1 MAFPLLQLLLRPQR
15 RLIFALAW
23 IPLAALFLAPAVA
36 GQPNGSPPRISA
48 FGNPVEKANDLR
60 EQTFEQVW
68 GTIAE
73 YYYDPKFNNVDW
85 NKVYTEFR
93 PRVMAAKDDTEFHGL
108 LAEMIGRLKVSHL
121 EIIPPEV
128 FVAIEEAKDAAK
140 AREALLEAEKT
151 EDPADEIEDEIYD
164 EDEEYD
170 PFAKY
175 GVGADLRYL
184 HGRLLFTEIEAG
196 SPAESSGI
204 RTGHELLAINGVQM
218 TEFIT
223 RIREAHGQGRIARM
237 LPLIVVEAFFNGE
250 EGSLV
255 SLKVA
260 NGSGRI
266 DEHLIERARNQGRS
280 VNLGSGFPMGHLKFE
295 SRSLN
300 SEIGYIRFTG
310 FSLPA
315 LEKFCNALD
324 DHRDKKGIVL
334 DLRGN
339 LGGLMAISE
348 GIASMLT
355 DSPLGLGTAIYRYG
369 SEEMLARPKPKR
381 YLGKLV
387 IITDNFSFSAA
398 EMFAA
403 AMQESGRATVI
414 GDVTAGETLPAM
426 TVALATG
433 GTLQYPIANYRTPK
447 GVFLEGKGVQPAKA
461 VALDRAKLLN
471 GVDSQLEAAV
481 KEMAALLASN
491 DEGGPSKAAEYQ
503 GPVTIMGTGNTAKA
517 PPPPPPPMGKTPSPQ
532 PPGVI
537 EPAAVKLMED
547 FARLT
552 GGPPAYESV
561 QSYELTGT
569 VELLTMGS
577 SNAFSYRQAR
587 SGDKWAEGFYNDSV
601 GEIKEIRDGKVMH
614 MRSDLGQEYKT
625 PFALPV
631 RESEFISAIVQAM
644 KPGEFRKLLY
654 LGEFERVG
662 EKVHLIDAETN
673 EGVTVAIYFNSDT
686 KMLAGF
692 EGPTGGLSFG
702 DFRPT
707 SGPPMPFR
715 ITSSLGSVDIVLD
728 EVLINSAVDPSF
740 FVHRERCFDRA
751 EPVGK

>member
-1 MAFPLLQLLLRPQR
+1 MAFPLLQLLLGPHR
-15 RLIFALAW
+15 RLIFAFALV
-23 IPLAALFLAPAVA
+23 PLAVLFFAPTVT
-36 GQPNGSPPRISA
+36 GQLNGSPPPISA
-48 FGNPVEKANDLR
+48 FGNPVEKGDDVR
-60 EQTFEQVW
+60 EQTFDQVW

-85 NKVYTEFR
+85 NKVYAEFR
-93 PRVMAAKDDTEFHGL
+93 PRVLAAKDNTELHDL

-128 FVAIEEAKDAAK
+128 FVAIEEAKEAAR
-140 AREALLEAEKT
+140 AREELLQAEET
-151 EDPADEIEDEIYD
+151 EGPADEVEDEIIDD
-164 EDEEYD
+164 EEEYD

-175 GVGADLRYL
+175 GVGADLRYI

-204 RTGHELLAINGVQM
+204 RPGHELLAINGVQM
-218 TEFIT
+218 TEFIA
-223 RIREAHGQGRIARM
+223 RIRAAHGQGRIARM

-266 DEHLIERARNQGRS
+266 DDHLLERARNQGHS

-295 SRSLN
+295 SRDLT
-300 SEIGYIRFTG
+300 SEIGYIRFNG
-310 FSLPA
+310 FSLPV
-315 LEKFCNALD
+315 LEKFCSALD

-355 DSPLGLGTAIYRYG
+355 DRPLGLGTAIYRHG
-369 SEEMLARPKPKR
+369 SDEMLARPKPKR

-414 GDVTAGETLPAM
+414 GDVTAGETLPAI

-447 GVFLEGKGVQPAKA
+447 GIFLEGKGVQPAKA
-461 VALDRAKLLN
+461 VAVDRAKLLN

-481 KEMAALLASN
+481 KEIAGLLTPK
-491 DEGGPSKAAEYQ
+491 DEGRTSKAVEYH
-503 GPVTIMGTGNTAKA
+503 GPVTIMGTGNSSKV
-517 PPPPPPPMGKTPSPQ
+517 PPPPPPMPKSSSPQ
-532 PPGVI
+532 PPGII

-552 GGPPAYESV
+552 GGPSAYESI
-561 QSYELTGT
+561 QSYELNGT

-631 RESEFISAIVQAM
+631 RKSEFLSTIVQAM

-662 EKVHLIDAETN
+662 EKVHLIDGETN
-673 EGVTVAIYFNSDT
+673 EGVTVAIYFNSET

-692 EGPTGGLSFG
+692 EGPTGGISFG

-715 ITSSLGSVDIVLD
+715 ITSSLGSVDIVLE
-728 EVLINSAVDPSF
+728 EVLVDTAVDPSF
-740 FVHRERCFDRA
+740 FVHRERCYDRA
-751 EPVGK
+751 EPLSK